1 MSFCHHYGIVN
12 ATSVTEYSRISA
24 YLFIDVHRSFK
35 LTSYIHIHTNILAY
49 SMAII
54 ETGRGKH
61 KEQIT
66 RKELRKGKDMEDM
79 YISST
84 KR

>member
-1 MSFCHHYGIVN
+1 MFFCHHYGIVN
-12 ATSVTEYSRISA
+12 ATSVTEYSSISA

-35 LTSYIHIHTNILAY
+35 LTSYIQVHTNILPY
-49 SMAII
+49 SMAN

-79 YISST
+79 YINST